1 MVSTVKQVAGDDA
14 GGLLAQDGRHVVVAR
29 RGAGSSPLWWSVERI
44 AVAEI
49 CTPSR
54 RSSPLMR
61 W

>member
-44 AVAEI
+44 AVAET